1 MTNNNTTAAQADM
14 SSIKRRYDHGDLPPV
29 KNWFRYI
36 YGSLMKLF
44 FYAFF
49 GIGSVVLGIVVFPI
63 ERLIFHPKEKFQ
75 KAARATVS
83 FTFRFFIGF
92 MRVTGVTRSN
102 VPDRKRFRKL
112 KSKII
117 VVNHPSMLDVV
128 FIISLV
134 PNADCIVRG
143 SLANSMYAGVIRQ
156 LYIVNSLGY
165 DEMIDLCKK
174 SLAQGT
180 NLIVF
185 PEGTRTPRHGT
196 NPYKKG
202 AARMAMDTRSDVQP
216 VYIGGSDKYGLGK
229 HDAFFSYSR
238 SGPYVYDIRLLP
250 EIKISDYENL
260 EPQIA
265 AKRLTEKMHNVIAG
279 AAQEID
285 GRVI

>member
-1 MTNNNTTAAQADM
+1 MRDEQETEKSTTL
-14 SSIKRRYDHGDLPPV
+14 SPYDHSDLPPV
-29 KNWFRYI
+29 KNPLRYV
-36 YGSLMKLF
+36 YGCLMKLF

-75 KAARATVS
+75 KVARATVS
-83 FTFRFFIGF
+83 ATFRFFIGF
-92 MRVTGVTRSN
+92 MNVTGVTHYN
-102 VPDRKRFRKL
+102 IPDKKAFRNL
-112 KSKII
+112 KNKIV

-128 FIISLV
+128 FIISLI

-156 LYIVNSLGY
+156 LYIVNSLDY
-165 DEMIDLCKK
+165 NEMIDLCKK

-202 AARMAMDTRSDVQP
+202 AARMALDTGSDVQP

-238 SGPYVYDIRLLP
+238 SGAYVYNIHLLP
-250 EIKISDYENL
+250 EIKIDEYKKFEN
-260 EPQIA
+260 QIA
-265 AKRLTEKMHNVIAG
+265 AKRLTEKMHEVIAS
-279 AAQEID
+279 AAKELD
-285 GRVI
+285 GKIV